1 MMARRTQMTLLSGA
15 AVACLVATIIITVQ
29 VFLKL
34 DDYRSAYSDNIQWTV
49 AKLEVEHERYVHAI
63 ENLSPASTTSL
74 ADMRRRFDIYYS
86 RVDTIAT
93 AETYRKVLSGPRARD
108 LVAELRQSTRSQA
121 ALIDG
126 ADAVIYDRQPELLEM
141 ARGLSQTV
149 QRLSSI
155 GIAYDVERR
164 ETQRTEL
171 AQKLLSMIALIL
183 ALLATLA
190 ALLALFWQLY
200 SRYRRRAMQNRNTL
214 NRLATII
221 NTSQDAIIVMKS
233 SGAIIEGNRVAET
246 IFGLPRDGAAPA
258 QITQILFK
266 TDETGT
272 PNPVTGEMLIGS
284 CAQGPNLCTKL
295 SARDKSGRLFPVEM
309 SANMASRAGDNVCV
323 CFLRDISQRVATEAE
338 IRAARDKALE
348 GERAKARFLGMISH
362 EMRTPLN
369 GILGALDLLDDTD
382 LSPEQSRYTQIM
394 QSSGQLVLNQI
405 NDALDVTQAVGERLS
420 LVTEEFDL
428 DALLDELLC
437 GQQAL
442 AETHGNTV
450 DMVRS
455 PVPLGPVLG
464 DANRL
469 HQVLLNLLSNAIKF
483 TTDGRV
489 SIEVTRLGPSGAPSD
504 EIEFQISDTGV
515 GIDEADLSRIFDDFV
530 RLDDVDTAEGT
541 GLGLGIAKH
550 LVTLMG
556 GKIGAESERGEGSL
570 FWVRLPLPRADAVTG
585 QAAAQAL
592 HSLPPRTLDVLVV
605 EDNGSNRF
613 VLHEMLRK
621 DGHNVV
627 LATDGAEGVAEA
639 EKHRF
644 DLILM
649 DINMPRVDGIE
660 ATRQIRAGHG
670 PSRDS
675 RIVALTAHFQ
685 PEHNERFRGVE
696 IDSIRTKPLRRAV
709 LRDILSGG
717 PVRQPPRGDRLG
729 VDTQVLDQLYA
740 VLPAQNLTRVLDDFI
755 TEGQAFIDRVD
766 AGSVRPDPELA
777 GELHQFAGSAATFG
791 AVALQLALCHAES
804 AALSG
809 DEAGLRRSL
818 VPLPDLWHEMLSA
831 IDRRR
836 AA

>member
-1 MMARRTQMTLLSGA
+1 MTVLSIAAALCLGA
-15 AVACLVATIIITVQ
+15 TAIITAQ

-34 DDYRSAYSDNIQWTV
+34 DDYRAAYSDNIQWTV
-49 AKLEVEHERYVHAI
+49 AKLEVEHAKYIHAI

-74 ADMRRRFDIYYS
+74 AHMRRRFDIYYS
-86 RVDTIAT
+86 RVDTIST
-93 AETYRKVLSGPRARD
+93 AETYQKVLSGPRARD
-108 LVAELRQSTRSQA
+108 LVTTLRDGTHAQA

-126 ADAVIYDRQPELLEM
+126 PDTSVYQQQGELLEM
-141 ARGLSQTV
+141 ALGLSQTV

-171 AQKLLSMIALIL
+171 AKKLLSMIALTL
-183 ALLATLA
+183 ALLSTLA
-190 ALLALFWQLY
+190 ALLALFWRLY

-221 NTSQDAIIVMKS
+221 NTSQDAIIVMKP

-246 IFGLPRDGAAPA
+246 IFGLPHGDGPPA
-258 QITQILFK
+258 NITKILFK
-266 TDETGT
+266 ADETGT
-272 PNPVTGEMLIGS
+272 LNPVTGERLIGS

-295 SARDKSGRLFPVEM
+295 SARDKSGRIFPVEM
-309 SANMASRAGDNVCV
+309 SASMASRSGDNVCV

-338 IRAARDKALE
+338 MRAARDKALE
-348 GERAKARFLGMISH
+348 GEKAKARFLGMISH

-369 GILGALDLLDDTD
+369 GILGALDLLEDTA

-420 LVTEEFDL
+420 LVTERFDL
-428 DALLDELLC
+428 DELLEELLC
-437 GQQAL
+437 GQKAV

-464 DANRL
+464 DPNRL

-483 TTDGRV
+483 TTDGQV
-489 SIEVTRLGPSGAPSD
+489 SIEVTRLGPAGAPSD

-515 GIDEADLSRIFDDFV
+515 GIDEEDLGRIFDDFV
-530 RLDDVDTAEGT
+530 RLDDVGTTEGT

-570 FWVRLPLPRADAVTG
+570 FWVRLPLPPADQDRNTTAIPSLHQIPQRA
-585 QAAAQAL
+585 
-592 HSLPPRTLDVLVV
+592 LDVLVV

-627 LATDGAEGVAEA
+627 LATDGDEGVAEA
-639 EKHRF
+639 AKHRF

-660 ATRQIRAGHG
+660 ATRQIRNGEGA
-670 PSRDS
+670 SRDS
-675 RIVALTAHFQ
+675 RIVALTAHFR
-685 PEHNERFRGVE
+685 PEHNESFRGVE

-709 LRDILSGG
+709 LRDILAGG
-717 PVRQPPRGDRLG
+717 PVRQAPRAEKHG

-740 VLPAQNLTRVLDDFI
+740 VLPTQNLTRVLDDFVA
-755 TEGQAFIDRVD
+755 EGQGFVDGIDVTH
-766 AGSVRPDPELA
+766 ADPSPGLA
-777 GELHQFAGSAATFG
+777 AELHQFAGSAATFG
-791 AVALQLALCHAES
+791 AVALQQALCQAET
-804 AALSG
+804 AALS
-809 DEAGLRRSL
+809 DDAAELRRSL
-818 VPLPDLWHEMLSA
+818 APLPGLWRDTLDA
-831 IDRRR
+831 IDSRR